1 MYYTLASTKDM
12 VKPYWENL
20 MDFVTI
26 VCDDVDYT
34 QKLKNY
40 KANGILILNILSY
53 AGGCRPWNTKLKVG
67 KIMCF
72 NIGFNNLSDIL
83 RK

>member
-1 MYYTLASTKDM
+1 MYYMQGQAKNM
-12 VKPYWENL
+12 IKPYWGAL

-34 QKLKNY
+34 EKLKSY

-53 AGGCRPWNTKLKVG
+53 AGGCRPWHAKLKV
-67 KIMCF
+67 
-72 NIGFNNLSDIL
+72 
-83 RK
+83 